1 MTQNANIL
9 SFNEVKARGAS
20 APRTVSKRSSHA
32 HHAAYLERGGAY
44 SQASSHASYS
54 DYSQH
59 QGLGHSSYQGSGR
72 FSSQGSYYV
81 QSESYGSIQDQKPG
95 RFSSRGVDHSRF
107 QNSGSTGNFGN
118 TSKTDRS
125 WHQNTLASHL
135 SGSEL
140 SSNERGSVRAQRGAS
155 HEFGR
160 ISSRGQSSYSNRFS
174 FADHTTHADHS
185 FPRDSASRM
194 DQSSRVNQSSH
205 REQASRRG
213 NASYAEHHEEGFFR
227 GLQKRFRSAKAERD
241 FNKAIGARERKAQED
256 AQRAQASRAA
266 VYEMRMG
273 ATHRK
278 SARMQ
283 NHDGKKSSFGGF
295 GFSLPFNLS
304 AGSLSA
310 AAARG
315 IVALAVVVF
324 AVFMLYPSCQNY
336 YVETRQLQQLQAEY
350 DALNSYNT
358 QMQSQIDYLNTD
370 EGLEEYARS
379 ELGWIRQDEHM
390 ATVEGVES
398 SVEGSTQSSTTHSPL
413 NEDIP
418 APDTWYSGVL
428 DVLFGYGK

>member
-20 APRTVSKRSSHA
+20 APRTVSQRSSHA
-32 HHAAYLERGGAY
+32 RHAAHFEPRSGRSAF
-44 SQASSHASYS
+44 SQTSSSAGYFDRSG
-54 DYSQH
+54 H

-72 FSSQGSYYV
+72 FSSEGSYYV
-81 QSESYGSIQDQKPG
+81 QSGSSGSISGNYGFIQDQKSG
-95 RFSSRGVDHSRF
+95 GFSSRGLDRSRF
-107 QNSGSTGNFGN
+107 QNSGGSTNFGSAGN
-118 TSKTDRS
+118 
-125 WHQNTLASHL
+125 A
-135 SGSEL
+135 G
-140 SSNERGSVRAQRGAS
+140 
-155 HEFGR
+155 
-160 ISSRGQSSYSNRFS
+160 RFS
-174 FADHTTHADHS
+174 SAGHTGFADHTTRADNS
-185 FPRDSASRM
+185 FRRNSSSRT
-194 DQSSRVNQSSH
+194 DQSVHRDQSPHTEQPSRHGTASH
-205 REQASRRG
+205 
-213 NASYAEHHEEGFFR
+213 AEHHEEGFFR

-241 FNKAIGARERKAQED
+241 FDRTIGARERKAQED

-266 VYEMRMG
+266 VYEMHMG

-283 NHDGKKSSFGGF
+283 NHDGKKSGFGGF

-304 AGSLSA
+304 AGALSA

-428 DVLFGYGK
+428 DVFFGYGK

>member
-20 APRTVSKRSSHA
+20 APRTVSQRSSHA
-32 HHAAYLERGGAY
+32 RHAAHFEPRSGRSAF
-44 SQASSHASYS
+44 SQTSSSAGYFDRSG
-54 DYSQH
+54 H

-72 FSSQGSYYV
+72 FSSEGSYYV
-81 QSESYGSIQDQKPG
+81 QSGSSGSISGNYGFIQDQKSG
-95 RFSSRGVDHSRF
+95 GFSSRGLDRSRF
-107 QNSGSTGNFGN
+107 QNSGGSTNFGSAGN
-118 TSKTDRS
+118 AGRFSSAGHTTRADNSFRRNSSSRTDQSVHRDQS
-125 WHQNTLASHL
+125 PHTEQPSRHGTASH
-135 SGSEL
+135 
-140 SSNERGSVRAQRGAS
+140 
-155 HEFGR
+155 
-160 ISSRGQSSYSNRFS
+160 
-174 FADHTTHADHS
+174 
-185 FPRDSASRM
+185 
-194 DQSSRVNQSSH
+194 
-205 REQASRRG
+205 
-213 NASYAEHHEEGFFR
+213 AEHHEEGFFR

-241 FNKAIGARERKAQED
+241 FDRTIGARERKAQED
-256 AQRAQASRAA
+256 AQRAQSSRAA
-266 VYEMRMG
+266 VYEMHMG

-283 NHDGKKSSFGGF
+283 NHDGKKSGFGGF

-304 AGSLSA
+304 AGALSA

-428 DVLFGYGK
+428 DVFFGYGK

>member
-20 APRTVSKRSSHA
+20 APRTVSQRSSHA
-32 HHAAYLERGGAY
+32 RHAAHFEPRSERGGAY
-44 SQASSHASYS
+44 SQASSYASYS
-54 DYSQH
+54 DRSRH
-59 QGLGHSSYQGSGR
+59 QGLGHSSHQRSGR
-72 FSSQGSYYV
+72 FSSEGSYYV
-81 QSESYGSIQDQKPG
+81 QSGSSGFIQDQKPG
-95 RFSSRGVDHSRF
+95 GFSSRVLDRSRF
-107 QNSGSTGNFGN
+107 QNSDSSSNFGSVGN
-118 TSKTDRS
+118 AGRSSFGSHTAHANQSFRRDSTS
-125 WHQNTLASHL
+125 
-135 SGSEL
+135 
-140 SSNERGSVRAQRGAS
+140 RGDQSVRRDQPPRAEQPSQRGNIS
-155 HEFGR
+155 H
-160 ISSRGQSSYSNRFS
+160 
-174 FADHTTHADHS
+174 
-185 FPRDSASRM
+185 
-194 DQSSRVNQSSH
+194 
-205 REQASRRG
+205 
-213 NASYAEHHEEGFFR
+213 AEHHEEGFFR

-241 FNKAIGARERKAQED
+241 FDRTIGARERKAQED
-256 AQRAQASRAA
+256 AQRAQSSRAA
-266 VYEMRMG
+266 VYEMHMG

-283 NHDGKKSSFGGF
+283 NHDGKKSGFGGF

-304 AGSLSA
+304 AGALSA

-428 DVLFGYGK
+428 DVFFGYGK

>member
-1 MTQNANIL
+1 MTFLLLRAKLGSLACYSVRTKALLALLKHTTMLEGLFFVTQNANIL

-20 APRTVSKRSSHA
+20 APRTVSSTGASHARHASQGYRSSQ
-32 HHAAYLERGGAY
+32 R
-44 SQASSHASYS
+44 SQLHTSQSFQMGSS
-54 DYSQH
+54 
-59 QGLGHSSYQGSGR
+59 
-72 FSSQGSYYV
+72 FSQGSYSG
-81 QSESYGSIQDQKPG
+81 QS
-95 RFSSRGVDHSRF
+95 RSSRFALDDYTSGITDGYQRPSNFRGTSASFSNQRNTMRSSTRFAESKQTSRR
-107 QNSGSTGNFGN
+107 
-118 TSKTDRS
+118 TSRT
-125 WHQNTLASHL
+125 QEASHQ
-135 SGSEL
+135 
-140 SSNERGSVRAQRGAS
+140 AQ
-155 HEFGR
+155 
-160 ISSRGQSSYSNRFS
+160 Q
-174 FADHTTHADHS
+174 
-185 FPRDSASRM
+185 
-194 DQSSRVNQSSH
+194 QSSR
-205 REQASRRG
+205 AT
-213 NASYAEHHEEGFFR
+213 HHGSQRNRHNSPAAHQEKEGLFR
-227 GLQKRFRSAKAERD
+227 GMQKRFRSAKAERD
-241 FNKAIGARERKAQED
+241 FDRTIGARER
-256 AQRAQASRAA
+256 RAQADAEKAQSSRAA
-266 VYEMRMG
+266 VYEMHMG

-283 NHDGKKSSFGGF
+283 NNEDKKNGFGGF

-310 AAARG
+310 AATRG

-336 YVETRQLQQLQAEY
+336 YNETRQLQQLQAEY
-350 DALNSYNT
+350 QAINDYNT

-413 NEDIP
+413 NENIP

>member
-20 APRTVSKRSSHA
+20 APRTVSQRSSHA
-32 HHAAYLERGGAY
+32 RHAAHFEPRSERGGAY
-44 SQASSHASYS
+44 SQASSYASYS
-54 DYSQH
+54 DRSRH
-59 QGLGHSSYQGSGR
+59 QGLGHSSHQRSGR
-72 FSSQGSYYV
+72 FSSEGSYYV
-81 QSESYGSIQDQKPG
+81 QSGSSGSISGNYGFIQDQKSG
-95 RFSSRGVDHSRF
+95 GFSSRGLDRSRF
-107 QNSGSTGNFGN
+107 QNSGGSTNFGSAGN
-118 TSKTDRS
+118 
-125 WHQNTLASHL
+125 A
-135 SGSEL
+135 G
-140 SSNERGSVRAQRGAS
+140 
-155 HEFGR
+155 
-160 ISSRGQSSYSNRFS
+160 RFS
-174 FADHTTHADHS
+174 SAGHTGFADHTTRADNS
-185 FPRDSASRM
+185 FRRNSSSRT
-194 DQSSRVNQSSH
+194 DQSVHRDQSPHTEQPSRHGTASH
-205 REQASRRG
+205 
-213 NASYAEHHEEGFFR
+213 AEHHEEGFFR

-241 FNKAIGARERKAQED
+241 FDRTIGARERKAQED
-256 AQRAQASRAA
+256 AQRAQSSRAA
-266 VYEMRMG
+266 VYEMHMG

-283 NHDGKKSSFGGF
+283 NHDGKKSGFGGF

-304 AGSLSA
+304 AGALSA

-398 SVEGSTQSSTTHSPL
+398 SVEGSTQSSTTHSPF

-428 DVLFGYGK
+428 DVFFGYGK